1 MVKKYYIAM
10 KKKYQIPESENK
22 FLRTSLICGSG
33 NVNPTP
39 GPGEGTAG
47 DKPGEHSSGE
57 DGAEARLRRS
67 SNLMEL

>member
-1 MVKKYYIAM
+1 M

-33 NVNPTP
+33 SNPVPGPNDPTP
-39 GPGEGTAG
+39 GDG
-47 DKPGEHSSGE
+47 PGEHSSGE
-57 DGAEARLRRS
+57 DGADARLRRS